1 MFTSPALFD
10 RIAPEIV
17 RNYLI
22 VEHDDMEVSK
32 NSLPQITP
40 EVLDKLTRDELLPLS
55 IKLLKDLKE
64 LHDRINQTPQNSSR
78 SSSSMPAWE
87 KNDDSDKSK
96 DETVDAADV
105 KPELGQSINEKN
117 DDAEILSQQNSIQSS
132 LKPLFSKNNSTDK
145 PPQKKPGKQ
154 IGAPGYGRSWDPTVT
169 EAVVHC
175 FVENCA
181 VCNQCLKVANK
192 QCYTQYKQ
200 VDIQFGDG
208 LNPGLTVIVTPYLL
222 YDTPCLHCGHHN
234 RYDPKSNMAME
245 NSVWEKTQLS
255 EWRWIGPHLAA
266 FIVHLKME
274 FRLPIRKIKDLLN
287 YFGVSLSTGVIA
299 QCYEESGLAV
309 APLEKEIVDGLL
321 KEALVHAD
329 ETIWLEKSKMLWLWI
344 FSATSVVYFC
354 VGKRTKEQLQHVL
367 QKSFSGWLM
376 TDGYGAY
383 RHYAKRLRCWAHLLR
398 KAQGLAEST
407 DAVAMAY
414 GHLALNVLKTCMN
427 ELYQWREEM
436 HPKEKT
442 DVLKNKLIRS
452 LDEFKEICKKYGG
465 DTIFHEK
472 TKALAREFL
481 NDWDAIFRILEY
493 PYLPLTNNEAERGL
507 RPWVLLRKI
516 CFGSKSAKG
525 TKTFTLLASVIGTCK
540 KRSVN
545 SIQFLSD
552 TILAARKGQ
561 PIQMIPGIL

>member
-1 MFTSPALFD
+1 M
-10 RIAPEIV
+10 EIP
-17 RNYLI
+17 NY
-22 VEHDDMEVSK
+22 
-32 NSLPQITP
+32 SLPQITP

-64 LHDRINQTPQNSSR
+64 LHDRVNQNSKNSSR
-78 SSSSMPAWE
+78 PSSSMPAWE
-87 KNDDSDKSK
+87 KNDNSDKSNPKIVEEDVAESEQAIDEKK
-96 DETVDAADV
+96 DGV
-105 KPELGQSINEKN
+105 
-117 DDAEILSQQNSIQSS
+117 EISPQQNSTQAS
-132 LKPLFSKNNSTDK
+132 LKPLTSKTHNTDN
-145 PPQKKPGKQ
+145 PPRKKPGKQ
-154 IGAPGYGRSWDPTVT
+154 IGAPGYGRSWDPAIT
-169 EAVVHC
+169 EIAIHC
-175 FVENCA
+175 FVESCL
-181 VCNQCLKVANK
+181 VCNQHLDVTNK

-200 VDIQFGDG
+200 VDIKLGDG
-208 LNPGLTVIVTPYLL
+208 LNPGLMVIVTPYLL
-222 YDTPCLHCGHHN
+222 YDNHCLHCGHHN
-234 RYDPKSNMAME
+234 RYTPKSNTVME

-274 FRLPIRKIKDLLN
+274 FRLPIRKIKDLLS
-287 YFGVSLSTGVIA
+287 YFGVSLSAGTIA

-309 APLEKEIVDGLL
+309 APLEKEIVDTLL
-321 KEALVHAD
+321 QEALVHAD
-329 ETIWLEKSKMLWLWI
+329 ETIWLEKSKTLWLWI
-344 FSATSVVYFC
+344 FSAISVVYFC
-354 VGKRTKEQLQHVL
+354 VGKRTKEQLQHIL
-367 QKSFSGWLM
+367 QTSFSGWLM

-407 DAVAMAY
+407 DALAKAY
-414 GHLALNVLKTCMN
+414 GHLVLNLLKACMN
-427 ELYQWREEM
+427 ELYQWREEA

-442 DVLKNKLIRS
+442 NVLKDKLFS
-452 LDEFKEICKKYGG
+452 ELDAFKKICEKYGG

-481 NDWDAIFRILEY
+481 NDWDAIFRILEH

-540 KRSVN
+540 KRSIN

-552 TILAARKGQ
+552 IILAARKGQ
-561 PIQMIPGIL
+561 PIQLLPSIS